1 MDFVVAC
8 TSGAE
13 IGFLTGFES
22 IDIDIGDTNDFEV
35 VFPDTV
41 YKTLDYR
48 KGYLFFAPGTELGGI
63 FERLDT
69 STKSGTCT
77 YKGWTWRGLLAQKV
91 IEPPSGSAYRTVSG
105 DANAIIAALIGTNL
119 GPLVTASTAVSG
131 FTISNYAF
139 DRYCTLLDGFAKML
153 RSVGARLK
161 IEAKEGAAGSAIGIV
176 VSAVPI
182 VDYSAEIELSQDN
195 KLDFST
201 QDSHMGTTH
210 LICLGKGELTERAVV
225 HLYVQ
230 ADGSIGT
237 TQHYTGLADR
247 VAIYDYSSADNSAV
261 LLQKGAEKLTSLCS
275 YKKMSMVINSID
287 AEIGD
292 IVGGRDR
299 ITGMSM
305 AQPITGKII
314 KVDDTGAVD
323 IQYKLEGSI

>member
-1 MDFVVAC
+1 M
-8 TSGAE
+8 TE
-13 IGFLTGFES
+13 FES
-22 IDIDIGDTNDFEV
+22 IDIDIGDTNDFEI
-35 VFPDTV
+35 VFADIT
-41 YKTLDYR
+41 YQLLNYR
-48 KGYLFFAPGTELGGI
+48 MGYLFFAPGTELGGI
-63 FERLDT
+63 LERLDT
-69 STKSGTCT
+69 STKSSTCT

-105 DANAIIAALIGTNL
+105 DANNIINTLIGSSL
-119 GPLVTASTAVSG
+119 GPLVMASTEISG
-131 FTISNYAF
+131 FTLTNYAF
-139 DRYCTLLDGFAKML
+139 DRYCTLLDGLTKML
-153 RSVGARLK
+153 LSVGARLK
-161 IEAKEGAAGSAIGIV
+161 IEVREGAAGSAISV
-176 VSAVPI
+176 VISAVPI
-182 VDYSAEIELSQDN
+182 IDYSSEIELSQDN

-201 QDSHMGTTH
+201 QDSRMGTTH
-210 LICLGKGELTERAVV
+210 LICLGKGELTERTVV

-237 TQHYTGLADR
+237 TQYYTGLADR
-247 VAIYDYSSADNSAV
+247 VAIYDYSSADNAAV
-261 LLQKGAEKLTSLCS
+261 LIQKGSEKLSALCS
-275 YKKMSMVINSID
+275 YKKMSMAINSID